1 MLFRNR
7 MEMIKVGFE
16 SEINDGSPACEWN
29 INRIAE
35 MMQKMFVE
43 RLGICYRPLNEF
55 ESAMRVLFR
64 ALKDEVVKSEV
75 DSSGN
80 GLVKVTK
87 LWSQESA
94 ETKLKERY
102 GTTRPMVN
110 LGDDGFSF
118 YNRYDFDKD
127 PMVFDAPV
135 LF

>member
-16 SEINDGSPACEWN
+16 SEINDGSPGCEWN

-43 RLGICYRPLNEF
+43 RLNICGRPLNEF
-55 ESAMRVLFR
+55 ESAMRVLFT
-64 ALKDEVVKSEV
+64 ALKDEVVKSEM

-87 LWSQESA
+87 LWSKESA
-94 ETKLKERY
+94 VTKLKDVY
-102 GTTRPMVN
+102 GHKTPLVN
-110 LGDDGFSF
+110 MGDDGFSF